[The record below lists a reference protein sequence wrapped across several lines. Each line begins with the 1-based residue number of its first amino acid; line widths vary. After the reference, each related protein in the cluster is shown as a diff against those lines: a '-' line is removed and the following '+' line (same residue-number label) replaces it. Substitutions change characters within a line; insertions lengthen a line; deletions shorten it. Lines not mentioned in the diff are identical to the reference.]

1 MSTPQVNINKWQE
14 ICKNGFSGDKLA
26 NDFIL
31 YLESCSKKHKDTI
44 TWTTTNPDFQ
54 LLFNDLNIPHQG
66 TVFSIQNATW
76 LQLYETKRQERTTWH
91 EQRQL
96 QLKHHLA
103 TCLKS
108 STCVV
113 SEQYRRLE
121 ELEAVL
127 KTADLGTVP
136 LLRGLV
142 GFFRYQLVHKTR
154 LAQWHMDEYVVTQ
167 KDEDAMERDIH
178 LLKQVLGFQLVYNDN
193 DNDNDDT
200 VIPMEQEQVLTWR
213 MNADL
218 SDHDINE
225 FLKKLPKDQN
235 TQGYQ
240 LSPIERKHEEVGV
253 FQWLYQLVLRCF
265 SIFS

>member
-14 ICKNGFSGDKLA
+14 ICKSGFSGDKLA

-31 YLESCSKKHKDTI
+31 YLESCSKKHQDTI

-54 LLFNDLNIPHQG
+54 LLFNDLNIPHHD
-66 TVFSIQNATW
+66 TVFSIQNDTW
-76 LQLYETKRQERTTWH
+76 LQLYETKRQERTAWH
-91 EQRQL
+91 EQRQM
-96 QLKHHLA
+96 QLKHHLT
-103 TCLKS
+103 TCLNT
-108 STCVV
+108 STSVV
-113 SEQYRRLE
+113 SAQYQRLT
-121 ELEAVL
+121 ELEAYL
-127 KTADLGTVP
+127 KTVDVGTVP
-136 LLRGLV
+136 LLRGVV
-142 GFFRYQLVHKTR
+142 GFFRYQLYKPR

-193 DNDNDDT
+193 DDT

-225 FLKKLPKDQN
+225 LLKKLPKDQN
-235 TQGYQ
+235 THGYQ
-240 LSPIERKHEEVGV
+240 LSPIERSHEEVGV